1 MRSLTI
7 WIMLGRIARRGL
19 ADGFP
24 TMMKHGDFTGLS
36 GDYAMFRPG
45 YAPQVATAI
54 LGLLGRDSAGVDGA
68 DVGAG
73 TGIWTRM
80 LAARGLHSIIA
91 VEPNDDMRGQG
102 IETSRDTRIAWRTGS
117 AEATGLP
124 TGSIDLV
131 TMASSFHWAD
141 FDKACDEFHRILRP
155 RGIFVALWNPRFIE
169 ANPMLVEIEA
179 QIIKLKPDI
188 RRVSSGRSGLTE
200 RLTELLSAK
209 TQFTDVLYLEG
220 RHIAHQTPAQYLGA
234 WRSVN
239 DLQVQL
245 GPELFRKFLDFVEE
259 RTAGLVTIETTYL
272 TRAWAA
278 RRI

>member
-1 MRSLTI
+1 
-7 WIMLGRIARRGL
+7 
-19 ADGFP
+19 
-24 TMMKHGDFTGLS
+24 MMKLGDFTGLA
-36 GDYAMFRPG
+36 GDYAKFRPG

-54 LGLLGRDSAGVDGA
+54 LGFLGRDSAIVDAA

-73 TGIWTRM
+73 TGIWSRI
-80 LAARGLHSIIA
+80 LAARGLKSVVA

-102 IETSRDTRIAWRTGS
+102 IETSRESGVAWRKGS

-124 TGSIDLV
+124 DASVDLV

-141 FDKACDEFHRILRP
+141 FDKACAEFHRILRP
-155 RGIFVALWNPRFIE
+155 GGVFVALWNPRLIE
-169 ANPMLVEIEA
+169 VNPLLVEIEA
-179 QIIKLKPDI
+179 QVAKLKPDI

-200 RLTELLSAK
+200 RLTDLLSAK
-209 TQFTDVLYLEG
+209 AQFTDVLYLEG
-220 RHIAHQTPAQYLGA
+220 RHSIRQTPAQYLGA

-245 GPELFRKFLDFVEE
+245 GQELFHKFLDFVAE
-259 RTAGLVTIETTYL
+259 RTAGVTGIDTTYL

-278 RRI
+278 RRA